1 MLGQEQDS
9 VGGGFDADQSFK
21 GMLSNVNVWNRKL
34 SDKQIE
40 DMSTSCLL
48 DEWNAGNV
56 YRWRSFLQEAQ
67 ARLVEES
74 PCKPLETG
82 T

>member
-1 MLGQEQDS
+1 MLGQKQDS

-21 GMLSNVNVWNRKL
+21 GMLSNVNVWDHKL
-34 SDKQIE
+34 SDTRIE
-40 DMSTSCLL
+40 MMSTSCLL

-56 YRWRSFLQEAQ
+56 CGWRSFLQEAQ
-67 ARLVEES
+67 ARLVKES
-74 PCKPLETG
+74 PCKPLGTG